1 MTLNQKKTAMG
12 IGAPVLRKE
21 DERLLTGNGQYTAD
35 FTPPATCFAFIL
47 RSPYAHA
54 VIKGIRSKVSLS
66 EPGIISIFTGADLLS
81 HKIKGI
87 PHNAEWKG
95 APDAE
100 IRLPDGFEVFT
111 PEHMPLA
118 TDRVRYVGEPVAL
131 VIGETEEVAQT
142 AAELLEVD
150 YEVLP
155 SVIDAREGMQPSAP
169 VIWPRMLKKY
179 LSYVRSW

>member
-21 DERLLTGNGQYTAD
+21 DKRLLTGNGQYTAD

-54 VIKGIRSKVSLS
+54 VIKGIRSEISLS

-111 PEHMPLA
+111 P
-118 TDRVRYVGEPVAL
+118 
-131 VIGETEEVAQT
+131 
-142 AAELLEVD
+142 
-150 YEVLP
+150 
-155 SVIDAREGMQPSAP
+155 
-169 VIWPRMLKKY
+169 
-179 LSYVRSW
+179 